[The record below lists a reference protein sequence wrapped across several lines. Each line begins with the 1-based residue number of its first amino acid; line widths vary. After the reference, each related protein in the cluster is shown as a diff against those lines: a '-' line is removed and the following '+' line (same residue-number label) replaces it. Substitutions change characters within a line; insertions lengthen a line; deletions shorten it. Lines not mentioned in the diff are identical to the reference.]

1 MSKDARLHLRLSSE
15 ELTLVKDAAGRAGK
29 PVSRYVR
36 DVVLSDAEV
45 DQVIPAVVVDEGPVI
60 IRDIRPSGEIVTLAK
75 PVSRNVTCPNAAFHR
90 KGSYCKR
97 CGGMG

>member
-45 DQVIPAVVVDEGPVI
+45 DQVIPAVSTIEAEAVPFAGKMQVVRTPECI
-60 IRDIRPSGEIVTLAK
+60 
-75 PVSRNVTCPNAAFHR
+75 NAAFHR
-90 KGSYCKR
+90 KGTFCKR
-97 CGGMG
+97 CGSVS